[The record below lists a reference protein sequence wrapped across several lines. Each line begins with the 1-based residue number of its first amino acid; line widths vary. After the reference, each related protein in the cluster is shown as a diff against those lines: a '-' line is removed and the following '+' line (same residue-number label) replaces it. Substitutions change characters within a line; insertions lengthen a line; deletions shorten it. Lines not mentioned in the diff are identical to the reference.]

1 MKKGINIILDDAQII
16 QLMRILIDDDA
27 DDALAFLK
35 VHFKGKA
42 RELLEGG

>member
-1 MKKGINIILDDAQII
+1 MKKGINIVLEDAQII

-27 DDALAFLK
+27 DEALVFLK